1 MSNTLARMVPV
12 RSESTEMSMPAGI
25 QRLISGSSS
34 RMRST
39 VSMTLA
45 SPCLVMMSRIAGW
58 ALNMAAARELRLLC
72 STVATSDR
80 RTTLPFAILTTML
93 RYSSSVRS

>member
-1 MSNTLARMVPV
+1 MTCMSNTLARMVPV
-12 RSESTEMSMPAGI
+12 RSERIEMSMPGGI

-34 RMRST
+34 LMAST

-45 SPCLVMMSRIAGW
+45 SRCLVMMSRMAGW
-58 ALNMAAARELRLLC
+58 ALNIAADRELRLLC

-80 RTTLPFAILTTML
+80 RATVPFAVLMTML
-93 RYSSSVRS
+93 R

>member
-12 RSESTEMSMPAGI
+12 RSDRMEMSMPGGI

-34 RMRST
+34 LMPST

-45 SPCLVMMSRIAGW
+45 SRCLVMMSRIAGW

-72 STVATSDR
+72 STVATSER
-80 RTTLPFAILTTML
+80 RTTLPLAVLMTML
-93 RYSSSVRS
+93 R

>member
-12 RSESTEMSMPAGI
+12 RSDRTEMSMPGGI
-25 QRLISGSSS
+25 QRLISGISSL
-34 RMRST
+34 MRST

-45 SPCLVMMSRIAGW
+45 SRCLVMMSRIAGW
-58 ALNMAAARELRLLC
+58 SLNMAAARELRLLC

-80 RTTLPFAILTTML
+80 RTTLPLAVLMTIFL
-93 RYSSSVRS
+93 

>member
-1 MSNTLARMVPV
+1 
-12 RSESTEMSMPAGI
+12 
-25 QRLISGSSS
+25 
-34 RMRST
+34 MRST

-45 SPCLVMMSRIAGW
+45 SRCLVMMSRIAGW

-80 RTTLPFAILTTML
+80 RTTLPL
-93 RYSSSVRS
+93 RHLDDDVAVVVERAQLGIALHARRPGARRR